1 MIETSAGALHH
12 PKVVAATEENLRRAA
27 RVVLAGGVI
36 VAPSDTNLALTLDA
50 WNEAAIERAFAIK
63 RRPATSPLTLFL
75 RNSGDWERYTR
86 VPAAD
91 RATVQA
97 LAAAFWPGPFNLVLP
112 RSDAVPDFLVR
123 GGSTVALGV
132 LSNPTLQRLLDLVGR
147 PVAMTSANLSGRADG
162 VLVDLK
168 LASEQIGDAVD
179 LILEGGHQGTTAS
192 STIVKVQD
200 GRATILRE
208 GDVRPGAIRAALTG
222 VSVATDF

>member
-1 MIETSAGALHH
+1 M
-12 PKVVAATEENLRRAA
+12 
-27 RVVLAGGVI
+27 
-36 VAPSDTNLALTLDA
+36 
-50 WNEAAIERAFAIK
+50 K
-63 RRPATSPLTLFL
+63 RRPATSPLTLLL
-75 RNSGDWERYTR
+75 RHSGDWERYTR

-200 GRATILRE
+200 GRVTILRQ

>member
-1 MIETSAGALHH
+1 MIETSADALHH
-12 PKVVAATEENLRRAA
+12 PKVVAATEENLQHAA
-27 RVVLAGGVI
+27 QIVMAGGVI

-75 RNSGDWERYTR
+75 RHSEDWERYTR

-123 GGSTVALGV
+123 GGSMVALGV
-132 LSNPTLQRLLDLVGR
+132 LSNPTLQRLLDFVGR

-200 GRATILRE
+200 GRATILRQ
-208 GDVRPGAIRAALTG
+208 GDVHPGAIRAALTG
-222 VSVATDF
+222 VSVATDL